1 MKNSRRNRRIIGVT
15 ASLLFLFVVS
25 LTGGLHAASAVEIL
39 SRVDQVM
46 NAPKD
51 RKVTMKM
58 VLVDKNG
65 NEKVRIAESYQKGD
79 DHRLIKFLE
88 PADQKGVG
96 FLSLPN
102 DVMYVYFPAFK
113 KVRRIASHVKNSNFA
128 GTDFTYDDLST
139 FKYSEDYN
147 PELLEETDSF
157 YVLKLVPKPGVKKD
171 YSFLKMWVDK
181 GSFHPTK
188 VEFYD
193 KSGNLWKV
201 LEMRK
206 IEKIKDYFVA
216 REMEMKDL
224 KKQHST
230 KMIIEEIELDTGIP
244 DKIFTKRYLRRT
256 R

>member
-1 MKNSRRNRRIIGVT
+1 MCVF
-15 ASLLFLFVVS
+15 LLTILS
-25 LTGGLHAASAVEIL
+25 TEIL
-39 SRVDQVM
+39 QAQNASEILTKVDQVV

-51 RKVTMKM
+51 RKAVMKM
-58 VLVDKNG
+58 ILIDKNG

-113 KVRRIASHVKNSNFA
+113 KVRRIASHVKNSTFA

-139 FKYSEDYN
+139 FRYSKDYN
-147 PELLEETDSF
+147 PELLEVTDSS
-157 YVLKLVPKPGVKKD
+157 YVLKLIPKPGVKKE

-181 GSFHPTK
+181 KTFYPTK
-188 VEFYD
+188 IELYD

-201 LEMRK
+201 LEMRR
-206 IEKIKDYFVA
+206 IEKIKNYYIA

-230 KMIIEEIELDTGIP
+230 KMTVEKIEVDTGIP
-244 DKIFTKRYLRRT
+244 DKVFTKRYLRRT
-256 R
+256 K

>member
-1 MKNSRRNRRIIGVT
+1 MCVF
-15 ASLLFLFVVS
+15 LLTILS
-25 LTGGLHAASAVEIL
+25 TEIL
-39 SRVDQVM
+39 QAQNASEILTKVDQVV

-51 RKVTMKM
+51 RKAVMKM
-58 VLVDKNG
+58 ILIDKNG

-113 KVRRIASHVKNSNFA
+113 KVRRIASHVKNSTFA

-139 FKYSEDYN
+139 FRYSKDYN
-147 PELLEETDSF
+147 PKLLEATDSS
-157 YVLKLVPKPGVKKD
+157 YVLKLIPKPGVKKE

-181 GSFHPTK
+181 KTFYPTK
-188 VEFYD
+188 IELYD

-201 LEMRK
+201 LEMRR
-206 IEKIKDYFVA
+206 IEKIKNYYIA

-230 KMIIEEIELDTGIP
+230 KMTVEKIEVDTGIP
-244 DKIFTKRYLRRT
+244 DKVFTKRYLRRT
-256 R
+256 K